1 MTKLPPLESSAKT
14 AIGAGSSGTGGTVG
28 SYIAADKLFT
38 QKGGTKLDFGSGRG
52 EGAQFIKADTYEP
65 YVKSNPKY
73 TTSGQIPSNSYDKIT
88 SLNVLNVIPPEQRKE
103 TVKEIARV
111 LKPNGEAIIS
121 TRGKDVEAAKNKIKV
136 KDGYVIGKG
145 KDARFQ
151 KGFAVDELKKYV
163 QKILGNNYVV
173 QPIKG
178 VGKAAIKIT
187 KGAGMNP
194 LEDTQFGSPKPELVD
209 VLDPTIKQ
217 NFNEGGKV
225 MEKQMSLFQEGGL
238 EQDGG
243 TVDPVSGNEVPI
255 GSAQEEV
262 RDDIPAQ
269 LSEGEFVFPADVV
282 RFIGLEKL
290 MMLRQEAKA
299 GLKKMEAMGQMGNS
313 EEATIPDDM
322 PFSSDDLIVGDDT
335 GDGDLEMQVGG
346 FVPPFG
352 TQQQQGTGIY
362 TQASQMGNQFNI
374 QPQQTMQP
382 SGMVSQQPVATGYSP
397 TFVGGQQPV
406 TTFDNL
412 IPLPAKKYENIR
424 FVNATGEVMIIPHV
438 DDNPVFPVPE
448 GYTRETQ
455 VQKDT
460 EETLKSPT
468 DAEVKTTTLTKPDP
482 NLQRDPQREREEAEA
497 QKKAIER
504 SYASMVE
511 TAIAQSGKSSLEEI
525 TDYIKSGEVKAEI
538 FGMEFKVPGITFNE
552 AGIAKAYEDNKKLA
566 GKVPLPKPK
575 PPKDERTL
583 VPTEEEIKIAQDPSD
598 LPVPTVIQTQA
609 KDEADAY
616 LKQLEKRA
624 SQEQKRQQEKERRQE
639 EKDAMRAK
647 GDTTTNLTVAP
658 SKASGLS
665 REQQLRGIKQG
676 GLLKKSKKKVMKQGG
691 LASKK

>member
-1 MTKLPPLESSAKT
+1 MQSGIDDYVIAKT
-14 AIGAGSSGTGGTVG
+14 
-28 SYIAADKLFT
+28 
-38 QKGGTKLDFGSGRG
+38 
-52 EGAQFIKADTYEP
+52 
-65 YVKSNPKY
+65 NP
-73 TTSGQIPSNSYDKIT
+73 T
-88 SLNVLNVIPPEQRKE
+88 E
-103 TVKEIARV
+103 
-111 LKPNGEAIIS
+111 
-121 TRGKDVEAAKNKIKV
+121 
-136 KDGYVIGKG
+136 
-145 KDARFQ
+145 
-151 KGFAVDELKKYV
+151 
-163 QKILGNNYVV
+163 
-173 QPIKG
+173 
-178 VGKAAIKIT
+178 
-187 KGAGMNP
+187 M
-194 LEDTQFGSPKPELVD
+194 
-209 VLDPTIKQ
+209 
-217 NFNEGGKV
+217 NEGG
-225 MEKQMSLFQEGGL
+225 MAKQMSLFQEGGL

-243 TVDPVSGNEVPI
+243 TVDPVSGNEVPV
-255 GSAQEEV
+255 GSSQEEV

-313 EEATIPDDM
+313 EEATIPDDI

-406 TTFDNL
+406 TNFDNL

-438 DDNPVFPVPE
+438 DGNPVFPVPE

-497 QKKAIER
+497 QRKATNR
-504 SYASMVE
+504 SYDNMFKLAYE
-511 TAIAQSGKSSLEEI
+511 QSSDKSLEGV
-525 TDYIKSGEVKAEI
+525 TKFIKDGNVKADVPI
-538 FGMEFKVPGITFNE
+538 FG
-552 AGIAKAYEDNKKLA
+552 
-566 GKVPLPKPK
+566 
-575 PPKDERTL
+575 
-583 VPTEEEIKIAQDPSD
+583 EIKIPGFTFEEAKIEEAYNRNFLGYDDTYETDVKSMIETVKDPVTGGSKIVTD
-598 LPVPTVIQTQA
+598 DKNNIIAQTQSEKAKQEA
-609 KDEADAY
+609 KDQADAI
-616 LKQLEKRA
+616 KF
-624 SQEQKRQQEKERRQE
+624 
-639 EKDAMRAK
+639 
-647 GDTTTNLTVAP
+647 
-658 SKASGLS
+658 
-665 REQQLRGIKQG
+665 REQQEAQAEKDRLARRKQEAEDRRAQEKAERLAKEKTRVENVLADRARGISRGFKKG
-676 GLLKKSKKKVMKQGG
+676 GIATKAKKKVMKQGG

>member
-1 MTKLPPLESSAKT
+1 
-14 AIGAGSSGTGGTVG
+14 
-28 SYIAADKLFT
+28 
-38 QKGGTKLDFGSGRG
+38 
-52 EGAQFIKADTYEP
+52 
-65 YVKSNPKY
+65 
-73 TTSGQIPSNSYDKIT
+73 
-88 SLNVLNVIPPEQRKE
+88 
-103 TVKEIARV
+103 
-111 LKPNGEAIIS
+111 
-121 TRGKDVEAAKNKIKV
+121 
-136 KDGYVIGKG
+136 
-145 KDARFQ
+145 
-151 KGFAVDELKKYV
+151 
-163 QKILGNNYVV
+163 
-173 QPIKG
+173 
-178 VGKAAIKIT
+178 
-187 KGAGMNP
+187 
-194 LEDTQFGSPKPELVD
+194 
-209 VLDPTIKQ
+209 
-217 NFNEGGKV
+217 
-225 MEKQMSLFQEGGL
+225 
-238 EQDGG
+238 
-243 TVDPVSGNEVPI
+243 
-255 GSAQEEV
+255 
-262 RDDIPAQ
+262 
-269 LSEGEFVFPADVV
+269 
-282 RFIGLEKL
+282 
-290 MMLRQEAKA
+290 
-299 GLKKMEAMGQMGNS
+299 
-313 EEATIPDDM
+313 
-322 PFSSDDLIVGDDT
+322 
-335 GDGDLEMQVGG
+335 
-346 FVPPFG
+346 
-352 TQQQQGTGIY
+352 
-362 TQASQMGNQFNI
+362 MGNQFNI